1 MKNILFSI
9 NTEYHIFIISSLIKQ
24 MYWDTS
30 KYNVTIVIQTNKGV
44 NQFKNTHSFEHLK
57 SNVII
62 LEIDLNS
69 KKFDPVV
76 SETLERILSKD
87 YERFIFFLEQTAI
100 NQYLVNKLSVT
111 DTIITLAPEGT
122 KPYITI
128 AKAALPSRIKA
139 TLKNYRFYRTQKLK
153 INKFYFVTNKNGYLK
168 ETEEVMINHPEKY
181 PNLTRKKVVP
191 VEFFTTP
198 EEIELASKVFDFDIQ
213 KEIPERDGILFYLN
227 QWYVEFKVYD
237 FEIEILKAL
246 LERYPDKKIYIKL
259 HPNTHKFQV
268 ERLEKIDRVILNK
281 STIPA
286 EIFIANLTNSI
297 IFSFWSASLLINN
310 PTCKFYWLQKM
321 LEKQK
326 LMKWWSI
333 INPTKHI
340 KDVYNVD
347 EIIY

>member
-9 NTEYHIFIISSLIKQ
+9 NSEYHVFIISSLIKQ

-30 KYNVTIVIQTNKGV
+30 KYNVTILLLRYTGANR
-44 NQFKNTHSFEHLK
+44 FKNQLSFEHL
-57 SNVII
+57 NADVINF
-62 LEIDLNS
+62 EMDLNS
-69 KKFDPVV
+69 KKFDPLI
-76 SETLERILSKD
+76 SETLERVLSKK
-87 YERFIFFLEQTAI
+87 YERFIFFLEQGAI
-100 NQYLVNKLSVT
+100 NQYFINKLSAT

-139 TLKNYRFYRTQKLK
+139 TYKNYRFYRTQKLK
-153 INKFYFVTNKNGYLK
+153 VNKFYFVTNKNGYLK
-168 ETEEVMINHPEKY
+168 ETQEVLINHPESY
-181 PNLTRKKVVP
+181 ANTTRKKVVP
-191 VEFFTTP
+191 VEFFTKP
-198 EEIELASKVFDFDIQ
+198 DEIELASKIFNFDVE
-213 KEIPERDGILFYLN
+213 KEMPERDGILFYLN

-246 LERYPDKKIYIKL
+246 LEKYPDKKIYIKL
-259 HPNTHKFQV
+259 HPNTHKFQI
-268 ERLEKIDRVILNK
+268 ERLEKIDRIVLNY
-281 STIPA
+281 STVPA

-297 IFSFWSASLLINN
+297 VFSFWSASLLINN

-340 KDVYNVD
+340 KDVYEVD
-347 EIIY
+347 EITF

>member
-9 NTEYHIFIISSLIKQ
+9 NTEYHVFIISSLIKQ
-24 MYWDTS
+24 MYWDTQ
-30 KYNVTIVIQTNKGV
+30 KYNVTILIQLYRDGNR
-44 NQFKNTHSFEHLK
+44 FKNTLSFEHLK
-57 SNVII
+57 ANII
-62 LEIDLNS
+62 TLEIDLNS
-69 KKFDPVV
+69 KEYNPTV
-76 SETLERILSKD
+76 SQTLNNILSKE

-100 NQYLVNKLSVT
+100 NQYFVNKLSAT
-111 DTIITLAPEGT
+111 NTTIMLAPEGT

-128 AKAALPSRIKA
+128 AKAALPSRIRA

-168 ETEEVMINHPEKY
+168 ETDEVMINHPESY
-181 PNLTRKKVVP
+181 ANLTRKKVVP

-198 EEIELASKVFDFDIQ
+198 EEIELASKVFNFDIQ
-213 KEIPERDGILFYLN
+213 KELPERDGILFYLN

-237 FEIEILKAL
+237 FELEILKAL
-246 LERYPDKKIYIKL
+246 LEKYPDKKIYIKL
-259 HPNTHKFQV
+259 HPNTHKFQI
-268 ERLEKIDRVILNK
+268 ERLEKIDRIVLNK
-281 STIPA
+281 STVPA

-297 IFSFWSASLLINN
+297 VFSFWSASLLINN

-340 KDVYNVD
+340 KDVYTVD
-347 EIIY
+347 EIMF